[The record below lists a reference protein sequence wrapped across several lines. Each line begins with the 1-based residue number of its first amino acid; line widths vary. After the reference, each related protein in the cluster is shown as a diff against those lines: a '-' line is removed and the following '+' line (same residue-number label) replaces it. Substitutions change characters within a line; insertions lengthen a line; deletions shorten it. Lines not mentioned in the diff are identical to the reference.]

1 MVHATYQAG
10 GLDGK
15 IARFREGG
23 IWMLDNSTYFS
34 EPLLTYQNNVKV
46 TDFSSCE
53 PATQMGRCNW
63 GLKTG

>member
-10 GLDGK
+10 GLHGK

-23 IWMLDNSTYFS
+23 MWMLDNGTYFS

-46 TDFSSCE
+46 SAFFS
-53 PATQMGRCNW
+53 
-63 GLKTG
+63 K